1 MMELLKFLRGGSK
14 VGQVFVFLA
23 QLIAGS
29 RRLVEV

>member
-1 MMELLKFLRGGSK
+1 MELLKLLSGGSK
-14 VGQVFVFLA
+14 IEQVFLA